1 MYDRLKKTIDNIKM
15 IDDHGHPGF
24 AMYFSKLPP
33 ERRIPFATDEYKSP
47 EESCGG
53 FPFLRE
59 LHYEAYSRFYGF
71 KRADIQNPEKRTAL
85 ADAYDQKRRNIA
97 NWIDGLMDD
106 AGVEILMANIAL
118 PPELR
123 NKKNILFVPSVDPLV
138 FPFDN
143 AYLKIRPLSKY
154 FIGYFEYELMELKK
168 KFYYEENHFAGYL
181 NFIDKVLADY
191 MQDRPPAF
199 KFVIAYARDTCF
211 EKIDIETGPELY
223 EAAKRGDQKA
233 YTQLQDLLVWYIMRK
248 IVQYD
253 MAVQFHYA
261 ITDNYVNYFEPLNLA
276 NLLADEE
283 LKNAK
288 IVILHG
294 GYPRYGSAEIL
305 ALGGLTPN
313 NVCIDIS
320 GRIMFA
326 NHPKVI
332 AKMLRGW
339 FEKPILWDK
348 IIYGSDVLWGERY
361 IYTCAKTGRDAV
373 YFALSGMVDE
383 DIIDEDT
390 AIVIARKILREN
402 AIRVYGL
409 QLP

>member
-1 MYDRLKKTIDNIKM
+1 MHDRLRNIIETMKI

-24 AMYFSKLPP
+24 AMYFSELP
-33 ERRIPFATDEYKSP
+33 EDRRIPFATDEYKTP

-53 FPFLRE
+53 FPFQRE
-59 LHYEAYSRFYGF
+59 LHYESYASLYGF
-71 KRADIQNPEKRTAL
+71 ERSDIQDLAKRNEL
-85 ADAYDQKRRNIA
+85 AAIYNQKRLAIA
-97 NWIDGLMDD
+97 DWIDDIMDQ
-106 AGVEILMANIAL
+106 AGVEVLMANIAL
-118 PPELR
+118 PEGLK
-123 NKKNILFVPSVDPLV
+123 NKANIRFVPSVDPLV

-143 AYLKIRPLSKY
+143 SYLKKRPLSKY
-154 FIGYFEYELMELKK
+154 FLGYFEYSLAELKM
-168 KFYYEENHFAGYL
+168 KFQYKDDGFDSYL
-181 NFIDKVLADY
+181 VFIDHVLESYLQENSA
-191 MQDRPPAF
+191 AF
-199 KFVIAYARDTCF
+199 KFAMAYARDTSF
-211 EKIDIETGPELY
+211 ERINMEEGPGLY
-223 EAAKRGDQKA
+223 EAAKDGDQQA
-233 YTQLQDLLVWYIMRK
+233 YTKLQDLFVWYIMRK
-248 IVQYD
+248 IVKYD
-253 MAVQFHYA
+253 MAVQFHFA
-261 ITDNYVNYFEPLNLA
+261 ITDNYVNYFDPLNLS
-276 NLLADEE
+276 NMLEDEE

-288 IVILHG
+288 IIILHG

-339 FEKPILWDK
+339 LEKPILWDK

-361 IYTCAKTGRDAV
+361 IYTCAKTGRAAV
-373 YFALSGMVDE
+373 YFALSGMIDE

-402 AIRVYGL
+402 AIRIYNL
-409 QLP
+409 